1 MEKIVV
7 FDWGGVIMHKHPI
20 DNNDR
25 QAIIRAVRSFNPS
38 LTEEEAWDIYFDT
51 LPDENGV
58 YISKQDDEQSKEKW
72 IARLNARGNLNT
84 TVEEFSKRFAEEYLK
99 VDYYKDLVEYIYSL
113 KGKCKL
119 AIFSD
124 LIYCCYP
131 ALSKQVD
138 LSEFD
143 YVWLSYQIH
152 EKKGN
157 ERAFQIVEEGM
168 QALPENIMFI
178 DDTTLNIENAKSRGW
193 NTCQA
198 QGFELDKIKA
208 SVNQFL
214 NIENE
219 HKLS

>member
-7 FDWGGVIMHKHPI
+7 FDWGGVIMHKYPI
-20 DNNDR
+20 ENNDKE
-25 QAIIRAVRSFNPS
+25 AIIRAVKSYNQN
-38 LTEEEAWDIYFDT
+38 LTDEEAWNIYFDT

-99 VDYYKDLVEYIYSL
+99 VDYYKDLVDYIYSL

-131 ALSKQVD
+131 ALANQVD

-152 EKKGN
+152 EK
-157 ERAFQIVEEGM
+157 RVM
-168 QALPENIMFI
+168 
-178 DDTTLNIENAKSRGW
+178 IELL
-193 NTCQA
+193 
-198 QGFELDKIKA
+198 ELLKK
-208 SVNQFL
+208 V
-214 NIENE
+214 
-219 HKLS
+219 